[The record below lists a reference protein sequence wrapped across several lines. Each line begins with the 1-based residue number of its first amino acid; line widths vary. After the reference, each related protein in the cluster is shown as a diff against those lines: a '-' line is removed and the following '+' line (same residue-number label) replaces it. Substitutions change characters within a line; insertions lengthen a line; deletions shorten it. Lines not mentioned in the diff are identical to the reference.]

1 MISSFHVQPWC
12 ATKLK
17 DEVTNEGNVASWA
30 YCGPDCP
37 MHPDAFTTDNTMKV
51 THKLD
56 RKEKIIALKLLG
68 ILAVSLLLIG
78 LMFTGLGNLIIQ
90 CKKY

>member
-1 MISSFHVQPWC
+1 MDHENY
-12 ATKLK
+12 L
-17 DEVTNEGNVASWA
+17 ESWA

-37 MHPDAFTTDNTMKV
+37 MHPDAFTPDNTMKV

-68 ILAVSLLLIG
+68 VMAVSLILIG
-78 LMFTGLGNLIIQ
+78 LMFTGLGNLIIIY
-90 CKKY
+90 KKY